1 MQREL
6 MITRLFLKT
15 LNDFVIISATMHAS
29 LRLDI
34 FISYMEVWS
43 YKMTLSFADK
53 LLVLQPG
60 WAIFGVLG

>member
-1 MQREL
+1 

-29 LRLDI
+29 FIKVDI

-43 YKMTLSFADK
+43 YKMTLSFANK